1 MAAYRDEKTK
11 TWYVQFRYRDWQNN
25 SRHTTKR
32 GFKTKK
38 DALNYEHE
46 FKMSVSNKI
55 DINVSV
61 LAKNYL
67 EDKILHVKNST
78 YVDIKNTVTKYIVPF
93 IGKLQ
98 LKDLTPIVLR
108 QWQNEIIKLNL
119 KPSTMNKIHRHCSS
133 LLNFAV
139 KYYGLQSNPLALI
152 GSIGK
157 KESSKNFWEI
167 DEFNK
172 FIRVVYSNKYRVV
185 FSLLFFS
192 GMRIGE
198 WLALNIGDFDFKNNK
213 ISINKNKM
221 FPSGEISTT
230 KTSYSVRTIEMPALM
245 MQTIKEYIKSFK
257 IVPNPLF
264 QITPISL
271 LQALKK
277 YARIAGVKRIRVH
290 DLRHSHVSFLIY
302 KGVPITAISKRLGHK
317 SPKITLDIYS
327 HMYAEFGNQ
336 ISEILQE
343 ACSVTQM
350 FVNKNK

>member
-32 GFKTKK
+32 GFKSKK

-46 FKMSVSNKI
+46 FKMSSSNRI

-61 LAKNYL
+61 LAKHYL
-67 EDKILHVKNST
+67 DDKILHVKNGT
-78 YVDIKNTVTKYIVPF
+78 YIDIKNTITKHVLPYI
-93 IGKLQ
+93 GNLQ
-98 LKDLTPIVLR
+98 LQDLTPIVLR
-108 QWQNEIIKLNL
+108 KWQNEIIKLDL
-119 KPSTMNKIHRHCSS
+119 KPSTINKIHRHCSS

-139 KYYGLQSNPLALI
+139 KYYGLHRNDLSLI

-157 KESSKNFWEI
+157 NEASQNFWEI

-172 FIRVVYSNKYRVV
+172 FIRVVYNNKYRVI

-198 WLALNIGDFDFKNNK
+198 LLALNIGDFDFKNNK
-213 ISINKNKM
+213 ISINKSKM
-221 FPSGEISTT
+221 SHNGEISTT
-230 KTSYSVRTIEMPALM
+230 KTTYSVRTIEMPSLM
-245 MQTIKEYIKSFK
+245 MQAIKDYIKSFK
-257 IVPNPLF
+257 VVPNPLF
-264 QITPISL
+264 QTTLQSL
-271 LQALKK
+271 LQALRK

-327 HMYAEFGNQ
+327 HMYAEFGTQ
-336 ISEILQE
+336 IAEILQD
-343 ACSVTQM
+343 ACSVTQL
-350 FVNKNK
+350 FVNENK